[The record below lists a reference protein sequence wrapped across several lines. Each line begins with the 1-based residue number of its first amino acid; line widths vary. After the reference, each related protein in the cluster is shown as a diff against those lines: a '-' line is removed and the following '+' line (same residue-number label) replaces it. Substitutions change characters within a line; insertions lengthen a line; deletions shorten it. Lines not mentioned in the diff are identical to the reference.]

1 MLLHVRNTDAMV
13 VRDLLLSQTS
23 TINENIFRN
32 KSNHLNNKNFLYKT
46 DGYLCSFKK
55 QTILHDC
62 IYEKFIGPPT
72 ESASIIRTEEN
83 QAHVLSKPKAKINY
97 SAIPDSM
104 TCVIC
109 GDQAKYQH
117 YGVRTCE
124 GCKSFFKRSVLNNAR
139 YHCILKHHCAIDKK
153 RRAYCRYCRFQKCL
167 ASGMVR

>member
-1 MLLHVRNTDAMV
+1 MLLHVRNANAMV

-23 TINENIFRN
+23 IMNGNIFLN
-32 KSNHLNNKNFLYKT
+32 KSNHLINQNFRYKT
-46 DGYLCSFKK
+46 DGCLCNFKK
-55 QTILHDC
+55 QTILDDC

-83 QAHVLSKPKAKINY
+83 QAHVLSKPKAEVNY
-97 SAIPDSM
+97 SVIPNSM

-117 YGVRTCE
+117 YGVLSCE

-139 YHCILKHHCAIDKK
+139 YRCLSKHECAIDKK
-153 RRAYCRYCRFQKCL
+153 RKAHCRYCRFQKCL
-167 ASGMVR
+167 AAGMVR